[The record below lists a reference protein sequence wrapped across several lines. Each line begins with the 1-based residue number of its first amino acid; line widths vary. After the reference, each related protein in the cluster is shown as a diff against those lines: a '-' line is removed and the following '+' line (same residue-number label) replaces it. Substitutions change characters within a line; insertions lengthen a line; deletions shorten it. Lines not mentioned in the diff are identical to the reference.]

1 MSRGKRVLR
10 TDVDQRSLTRRQRS
24 GLDLYFWLQTFTAI
38 LVAFILSFLFLGKI
52 TNVDGS
58 SMVPT
63 LREGDKLLLQS
74 VGYAPRQGD
83 IVVLTKYFDAAQGPI
98 VKRVIATGG
107 QHLRIDYEQGVVYVD
122 DQPLSEPYLA
132 EPMREPGYPH
142 QSELLVPEGTIFVM
156 GDNRNGSAD
165 SRDLTLGVVDE
176 RYILGR
182 VRAILYPF
190 SAFTVFP

>member
-1 MSRGKRVLR
+1 MARGKRVLR

-24 GLDLYFWLQTFTAI
+24 SLDLYFWLQTFTAI
-38 LVAFILSFLFLGKI
+38 LVAFILSVLFLGKI

-63 LREGDKLLLQS
+63 LQEGDKLLLQS
-74 VGYAPRQGD
+74 VGYTPCQGD

-107 QHLRIDYEQGVVYVD
+107 QHIRIDYEENVVYVD

-182 VRAILYPF
+182 VRMILFPF